1 LFAYIILLQSLHSSF
16 INIEG
21 GVYFASSGKITAVG
35 AILSFSQ
42 RRLLVVVAYNSE
54 CMMCLVDHDV

>member
-42 RRLLVVVAYNSE
+42 RRLLVVVAYKFR
-54 CMMCLVDHDV
+54 MHDVLS